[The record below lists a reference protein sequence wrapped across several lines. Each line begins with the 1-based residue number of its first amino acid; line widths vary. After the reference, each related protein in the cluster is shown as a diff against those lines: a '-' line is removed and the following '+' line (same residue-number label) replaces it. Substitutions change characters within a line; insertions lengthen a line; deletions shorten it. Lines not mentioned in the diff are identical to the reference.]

1 MRLFEKVFMQNFL
14 KKIVF
19 TLFLTS
25 YYSNAILPQFSL
37 EPTITISSPTLIL
50 PVPNHV
56 IANSS
61 LIHLT
66 LNNIDLNA
74 HVSILNNWPS
84 PSKDKYVRLLRL
96 EIDHNR
102 PLSGQLNLFWSNA
115 KKGIESN
122 MAPQTNMIHL
132 LTVNHISSTAVNS
145 DINNEFSLVYPSLN
159 WLARSVLLHPEQEH
173 TNSSWYIEPQKK
185 YAYYLTNQALL
196 TKQGYPASKAS
207 QWLYDRPQAIYQL
220 YLMSGETDWLVKAN
234 ELADFYIKNIDEDG
248 MFMLKKSFD
257 PKLLMPKG
265 VLYRYLLSGD
275 VEAKK
280 TLKRIFERSLD
291 WDERYSLARGFWTE
305 RNQAAALNVA
315 VSYWELTNDEVALGR
330 INDIID
336 ATVTM
341 TFNPSN
347 DWSLIGCP
355 QHSFKSH
362 EGWGDKTP
370 ACSPW
375 MMALLGDALWRF
387 YQLTGDVR
395 AASLIDAFGDF
406 ILNYG
411 IYYGNAR
418 VNNIVIPKYIVS
430 IKNPEQEELNQW
442 TDPQHACDVAALL
455 GKSAY
460 IKQIT
465 KQDNFMVKTLFRA
478 LLEQCSGTYT
488 KLKKAQKSKREEN
501 YWVLRPPR
509 RFGWMYSTTSDLP
522 WLKSLLLNAD

>member
-1 MRLFEKVFMQNFL
+1 MRLFEKVFMQNL
-14 KKIVF
+14 MKKIVF
-19 TLFLTS
+19 TLFFTS
-25 YYSNAILPQFSL
+25 YYSNAIPPQFAL
-37 EPTITISSPTLIL
+37 EPTITISAPTLIL
-50 PVPNHV
+50 PVPNHA

-61 LIHLT
+61 FIHLT

-74 HVSILNNWPS
+74 HISILNNWPS
-84 PSKDKYVRLLRL
+84 SSKDKYVRLLRL
-96 EIDHNR
+96 EIDHNL

-115 KKGIESN
+115 KKAIESN
-122 MAPQTNMIHL
+122 MAPKTNMIHL
-132 LTVNHISSTAVNS
+132 LTVNHDSSTAVNG
-145 DINNEFSLVYPSLN
+145 DINGEFSLVYPSLN
-159 WLARSVLLHPEQEH
+159 WLTRSVLLHPEQEQ
-173 TNSSWYIEPQKK
+173 TNSSWYTEPQKK
-185 YAYYLTNQALL
+185 YARYLTNQALL
-196 TKQGYPASKAS
+196 TKKGYPASKAS
-207 QWLYDRPQAIYQL
+207 QWLYDRPQAIFQL
-220 YLMSGETDWLVKAN
+220 YLMSGEKQWLAKAN

-248 MFMLKKSFD
+248 IFRLRNRFD

-275 VEAKK
+275 DAAKQA
-280 TLKRIFERSLD
+280 LKKMFERSLD
-291 WDERYSLARGFWTE
+291 WDESYSLGRGFWTE
-305 RNQAAALNVA
+305 RNQAAALNMA
-315 VSYWELTNDEVALGR
+315 VSYWELTNDETALGR

-336 ATVTM
+336 ATVAM

-347 DWSLIGCP
+347 DWPLIGCP

-362 EGWGDKTP
+362 EGWGDDTP

-430 IKNPEQEELNQW
+430 IKNPEQEKLNPW
-442 TDPQHACDVAALL
+442 TDLQHTCDVGALL

-460 IKQIT
+460 IK
-465 KQDNFMVKTLFRA
+465 KKNNQDNFLVKTLFNA
-478 LLEQCSGTYT
+478 LLEQCSGNYT
-488 KLKKAQKSKREEN
+488 RLKKAQNSNRERN
-501 YWVLRPPR
+501 YWVLKPPR
-509 RFGWMYSTTSDLP
+509 RFGWMYSTTSDLA
-522 WLKSLLLNAD
+522 WLKSLLLNDY